1 MTYRTDKCLYEYI
14 EVLNLKICVIN
25 VKMYQDKIRQEMGM
39 SGEKQLAG
47 YELFSDKIR
56 IPIIYGTTF

>member
-1 MTYRTDKCLYEYI
+1 MDKCLYEYM

-25 VKMYQDKIRQEMGM
+25 VKMYQDKIHQQMGM

-47 YELFSDKIR
+47 YEVFSNKIK
-56 IPIIYGTTF
+56 I

>member
-1 MTYRTDKCLYEYI
+1 MDKCLYEYM

-25 VKMYQDKIRQEMGM
+25 VKMYQDKIRQEVEM

-47 YELFSDKIR
+47 YEVFSNKIK
-56 IPIIYGTTF
+56 I

>member
-1 MTYRTDKCLYEYI
+1 MDKCLYEYI

-25 VKMYQDKIRQEMGM
+25 VKMYQDKIRQEKEM

-47 YELFSDKIR
+47 YEVFSNKIK
-56 IPIIYGTTF
+56 I

>member
-47 YELFSDKIR
+47 YELFSNKIR
-56 IPIIYGTTF
+56 I

>member
-1 MTYRTDKCLYEYI
+1 
-14 EVLNLKICVIN
+14 
-25 VKMYQDKIRQEMGM
+25 MYQDKIRQEMGM

-56 IPIIYGTTF
+56 I